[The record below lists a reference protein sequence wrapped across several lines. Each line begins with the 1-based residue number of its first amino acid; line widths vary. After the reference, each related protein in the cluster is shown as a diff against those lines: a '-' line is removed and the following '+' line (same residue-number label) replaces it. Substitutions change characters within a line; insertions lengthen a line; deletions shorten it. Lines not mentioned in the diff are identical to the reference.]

1 MQQVEIACERP
12 HDSHTFF
19 AGEAAHA
26 RTEIRLIESSRRGG
40 LMDGKRF
47 VATFAAGAVIT
58 AVLGGSAGAVPPR
71 TATAGETAGCAT
83 YSGRGCAP
91 SSARVDL
98 APPVFSNP
106 TKITNPLF
114 PISELH
120 SAVLLG
126 HVSGKP
132 FRTETTLLP
141 RTEKVVW
148 QAQAVEVLRSQY

>member
-1 MQQVEIACERP
+1 M
-12 HDSHTFF
+12 
-19 AGEAAHA
+19 
-26 RTEIRLIESSRRGG
+26 
-40 LMDGKRF
+40 
-47 VATFAAGAVIT
+47 
-58 AVLGGSAGAVPPR
+58 
-71 TATAGETAGCAT
+71 
-83 YSGRGCAP
+83 
-91 SSARVDL
+91 
-98 APPVFSNP
+98 FSNP

-148 QAQAVEVLRSQY
+148 QAQAVEVLLSQYMAFLDGRIEEIAIDRYAQADDGSVWYFGEDVFDYRHG